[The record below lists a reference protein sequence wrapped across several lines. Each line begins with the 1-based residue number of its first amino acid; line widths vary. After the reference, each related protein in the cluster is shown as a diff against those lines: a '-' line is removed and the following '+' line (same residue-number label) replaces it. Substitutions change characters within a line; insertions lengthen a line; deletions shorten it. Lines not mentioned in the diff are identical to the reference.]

1 MLNLINN
8 KYEVVVNKFVE
19 YDNSDYFTSIGF
31 FKYNQQT
38 KDDFYFQLI
47 ELNTKKVKGVVSF
60 YFNKNG
66 YISPIKGTY
75 GGFDFE
81 KSLSYEI
88 IENFI
93 KFTIDFLVAKGA
105 KKIIIK
111 MQPFCYSQAISSVK
125 INILLNLGFQIMH
138 SDLNYHCFVDNN
150 DYLNLINYSAKK
162 RINKC
167 LRDGYISKTYNLE
180 EWPKVYNLLR
190 ESRSRRGYEISMNN
204 NEFED
209 HIRNFSK
216 YTKIFGVEKNKDL
229 VAGSVCIRNNLN
241 SLYVSIGE
249 KEKIN
254 QTLVQLLYLH

>member
-1 MLNLINN
+1 M
-8 KYEVVVNKFVE
+8 
-19 YDNSDYFTSIGF
+19 S
-31 FKYNQQT
+31 
-38 KDDFYFQLI
+38 
-47 ELNTKKVKGVVSF
+47 
-60 YFNKNG
+60 
-66 YISPIKGTY
+66 
-75 GGFDFE
+75 
-81 KSLSYEI
+81 
-88 IENFI
+88 
-93 KFTIDFLVAKGA
+93 
-105 KKIIIK
+105 
-111 MQPFCYSQAISSVK
+111 K

-190 ESRSRRGYEISMNN
+190 ESRTRRGYKISMNN

-241 SLYVSIGE
+241 SLYVFYWGEGENQSNFSPVTLLALEIYNYCKTRSI
-249 KEKIN
+249 KILDVGTSTIEGLPN
-254 QTLVQLLYLH
+254 HGLIRFKKNLGFSESLKLTLSFSIK